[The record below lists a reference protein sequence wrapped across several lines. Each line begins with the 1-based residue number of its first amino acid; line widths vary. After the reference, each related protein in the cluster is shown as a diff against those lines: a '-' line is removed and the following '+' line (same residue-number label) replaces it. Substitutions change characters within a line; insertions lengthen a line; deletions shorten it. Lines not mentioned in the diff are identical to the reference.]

1 MVKQRITLDMS
12 MDDFDKVNKKNPSV
26 LDISMNDLDQ
36 NKQTPSVLQGTTDA
50 ISDGFSFARRPSFF
64 GDIEN
69 KGHRLMDNMT
79 WKS

>member
-50 ISDGFSFARRPSFF
+50 ISDGFSFAPRPRFF
-64 GDIEN
+64 ADIEN